1 MSSRATLPF
10 CFSSNSLCLERVTED
25 VHWLPSL
32 WNDKTP
38 LLPVEGRGGPV
49 FGTMVVRADEH
60 QFA

>member
-10 CFSSNSLCLERVTED
+10 CCSSNSLCLERVTED
-25 VHWLPSL
+25 VHWLLFL
-32 WNDKTP
+32 WKVKTP

-49 FGTMVVRADEH
+49 YGAMLVRADEH